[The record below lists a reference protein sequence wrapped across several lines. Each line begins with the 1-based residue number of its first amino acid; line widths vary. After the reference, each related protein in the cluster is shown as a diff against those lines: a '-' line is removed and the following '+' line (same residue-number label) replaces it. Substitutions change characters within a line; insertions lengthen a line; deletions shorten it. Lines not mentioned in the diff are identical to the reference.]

1 MPTAKNNSRRIAAGI
16 ALLISGML
24 NCFGAV
30 NVKDFGAKGDGA
42 NIDSR
47 AINAAIQKV
56 ADDGG
61 GTVIIP
67 SGTYL
72 SYSIRMKDHVNLHLE
87 TGARLVAAKVTD
99 EYRYDL
105 PEAGPEPQYQDFG
118 HSHWQNSLIWGIGL
132 EDVRISGFGTI
143 DGSNLGNGY
152 STEALLDGL
161 ANKAIAFKDCRNV
174 TIENVT
180 IFKGGHF
187 AILFT
192 GTDGINVSGITID
205 TNRDGIDIDCCRNVK
220 IIGCSVNS
228 PQDDAIVLKASYA
241 LGRFVDTQD
250 VTIIGCN
257 ISGYD
262 VGSLLDATY
271 KMPTSI
277 YLQMGRS
284 SDKTQ
289 HKGRIK
295 LGTES
300 SGGFK
305 NVSITGCT
313 FEYSGGLL
321 IESVDGGIVE
331 DIIATNLVMRHCSD
345 SPVFI
350 RLGERMRSPEGTAVG
365 KIRRVNISDVISS
378 EGDPS
383 FNCIIAGTPGHPI
396 EDIVLDNIRI
406 NTLGGKTMEEAL
418 RDIPE
423 AVEKYPD
430 PWLFGSNRDHCLPFS
445 GMMLRHVNRI
455 HIKGLYF
462 SFEEKDSRKLFW
474 IEDVHKAVFENIYSE
489 GRKIKLRK

>member
-1 MPTAKNNSRRIAAGI
+1 
-16 ALLISGML
+16 
-24 NCFGAV
+24 
-30 NVKDFGAKGDGA
+30 
-42 NIDSR
+42 
-47 AINAAIQKV
+47 
-56 ADDGG
+56 
-61 GTVIIP
+61 
-67 SGTYL
+67 
-72 SYSIRMKDHVNLHLE
+72 
-87 TGARLVAAKVTD
+87 
-99 EYRYDL
+99 
-105 PEAGPEPQYQDFG
+105 
-118 HSHWQNSLIWGIGL
+118 
-132 EDVRISGFGTI
+132 
-143 DGSNLGNGY
+143 
-152 STEALLDGL
+152 
-161 ANKAIAFKDCRNV
+161 
-174 TIENVT
+174 
-180 IFKGGHF
+180 
-187 AILFT
+187 
-192 GTDGINVSGITID
+192 
-205 TNRDGIDIDCCRNVK
+205 
-220 IIGCSVNS
+220 
-228 PQDDAIVLKASYA
+228 
-241 LGRFVDTQD
+241 
-250 VTIIGCN
+250 
-257 ISGYD
+257 
-262 VGSLLDATY
+262 
-271 KMPTSI
+271 
-277 YLQMGRS
+277 MGRS

-345 SPVFI
+345 SPIFI

-462 SFEEKDSRKLFW
+462 SFEEKDSRKVFW